1 MFCPWRARTLASMI
15 DTDAA
20 LLNCGDLVMGELIP
34 TGTVTLLLADVEG
47 STRLWE
53 TRPDDMTAAFANL
66 DRTLARLVEPHHGV
80 RPLEQ
85 GEGDSFV
92 IAFGRASD
100 AVACALDLQRAELGP
115 IRLRIGIHTGEVQL
129 RDEANYI
136 GPTINRTARLRD
148 LAHGGQTVLSGTT
161 ADLVM
166 DRLPDAAWLSDLG
179 RHPVRDLPRPEH
191 VMQLCHPDLP
201 DEFPPLRTAK
211 PARAHNLPAQLTS
224 FVGRGTQLAELRQSL
239 TDHRLVAL
247 TGAGGAGKTRMAVEI
262 SSQLVD
268 AFPDGVWYLDLAPIT
283 DPAVVPVTAAHTLG
297 LPDQPGRSPLE
308 ILVRFI
314 ADRDV
319 LLLLDNCEHLL
330 DSCGELAMALLTGCP
345 RLIVLATSR
354 EPIGLAGE
362 VIWRVPSLGLEDEA
376 VELFID
382 RAQHARP
389 GFRLTG
395 DDSERVRDIC
405 RRLDGMPLAIELAA
419 ARVRALSL
427 VQIVEGL
434 QDRFRVLTGGA
445 RTAVRRQ
452 QTLRA
457 SVDWSYGL
465 LTEPERMLFR
475 RLGVF
480 MGGFDLEAA
489 QAVCATGV
497 VEQYQVM
504 DQLGLLVDK
513 SLVVADDGAGAMRYR
528 MLETMRQY
536 ALEKLGESGEA
547 TAVRDLHRD
556 YYTDKATSTARPL
569 LSDWAN
575 AEYDNVRAAM
585 AWSLENADADAAL
598 RLASELQP
606 FWLAQARFHEGLMWV
621 EAALT
626 DEPGDGMRLETWIRA
641 VAHHAVLAMWDV
653 APVSL
658 ARVHAALSA
667 ARTRGDPS
675 LIAAVL
681 NACGSLTLIDVE
693 TCRGYL
699 DEAARIAREC
709 GDRRALCEIRLTQA
723 MAGPFGGD
731 PGSRAAAEE
740 GRHLADSLGD
750 RFISWNIRCW
760 LGLTL
765 FTLGELDESART
777 YLPLVSGSAAD
788 ERFMVCLA
796 NIGLA
801 HVRTFQGRLEDA
813 RACND
818 VALRTSAAMGGW
830 TEDAIQTVV
839 AFTALAAGD
848 GPVAKAACELSW
860 RCAVPQR
867 ALFIRSL
874 VPMAEALL
882 ACGEIVAARNWADDT
897 VAMVS
902 GWHKMVALHA
912 RSRVAIAQGEW
923 EQAERDA
930 HEALAIAAQ
939 TRGFIRLPDI
949 VERLAQ
955 LAVTAGDHRYAAR
968 LLGSAASMRQR
979 NGIVRYRIYDD
990 EFVATQEATRDQLG
1004 ENAFQVAWNEGAA
1017 LSADETIAFAQR
1029 GRGARKRPASGWESL
1044 TPTEHD
1050 VVRQVI
1056 DGLSNKDIAAR
1067 LFISPRTVQTHL
1079 THVYAKLGLDSRV
1092 QLVNEAARHI

>member
-1 MFCPWRARTLASMI
+1 
-15 DTDAA
+15 
-20 LLNCGDLVMGELIP
+20 MGELIP

-53 TRPDDMTAAFANL
+53 TRPDDMTAAFATL
-66 DRTLARLVEPHHGV
+66 DRTLARLVEPHHGA

-100 AVACALDLQRAELGP
+100 AVACALDLQRAALDP

-129 RDEANYI
+129 RNEANYI

-161 ADLVM
+161 ADLVI
-166 DRLPDAAWLSDLG
+166 DRLPDAVWLTDLG

-191 VMQLCHPDLP
+191 VMQLCHPDLSN
-201 DEFPPLRTAK
+201 DFPPLRTAK

-224 FVGRGTQLAELRQSL
+224 FIGRRAQLAQLHESL
-239 TDHRLVAL
+239 ADHRLVTL
-247 TGAGGAGKTRMAVEI
+247 TGAGGAGKTRMAVEV
-262 SSQLVD
+262 SSQLI
-268 AFPDGVWYLDLAPIT
+268 AEFPDGVWYVDLAPIT
-283 DPAVVPVTAAHTLG
+283 DPAMVAVTVAHTLG
-297 LPDQPGRSPLE
+297 LPDQPGRSLVE
-308 ILVRFI
+308 IVVRFV

-330 DSCGELAMALLTGCP
+330 DSCGDLVMTLLAGCP
-345 RLIVLATSR
+345 QLTILATSR

-376 VELFID
+376 VELFLD
-382 RAQHARP
+382 RAQQARP

-395 DDSERVRDIC
+395 DNAERVHDIC

-427 VQIVEGL
+427 SQIVEGL

-457 SVDWSYGL
+457 SVDWSFGL

-489 QAVCATGV
+489 QAVCGTSA
-497 VEQYQVM
+497 VEQYQVL

-513 SLVVADDGAGAMRYR
+513 SLVAADDGTGVMRYR

-536 ALEKLGESGEA
+536 ALEKLGESGESA
-547 TAVRDLHRD
+547 VVRDRHRN
-556 YYTDKATSTARPL
+556 YYAERAMRTAPHL
-569 LSDWAN
+569 VSDWAN
-575 AEYDNVRAAM
+575 GEFDNVRAAL
-585 AWSLENADADAAL
+585 AWSLETDDAETAM
-598 RLASELQP
+598 RLTSALQP
-606 FWLAQARFHEGLMWV
+606 FWLAQARFHEGLMWFD
-621 EAALT
+621 AALA
-626 DEPGDGMRLETWIRA
+626 DEPGDDMPVEVWIRA
-641 VAHHAVLAMWDV
+641 VADHATLALWDV
-653 APVSL
+653 APVGVE
-658 ARVHAALSA
+658 RVHSALSV
-667 ARTRGDPS
+667 ARKLGDRS
-675 LIAAVL
+675 LTAAVL
-681 NACGSLTLIDVE
+681 NACGHLTLTQLETE
-693 TCRGYL
+693 TCRTYL
-699 DEAARIAREC
+699 EEAAHLAKEC
-709 GDRRALCEIRLTQA
+709 GDLRTLCEIRLTQA
-723 MAGPFGGD
+723 IAGPFGGD

-740 GRHLADSLGD
+740 GLTLADQLGD
-750 RFISWNIRCW
+750 RFMSWNIRCW
-760 LGLTL
+760 LGITL
-765 FTLGELDESART
+765 FTLGELDEADRT
-777 YLPLVSGSAAD
+777 HRPLTTGTASD
-788 ERFMVCLA
+788 ERFRVCLA

-801 HVRTFQGRLEDA
+801 HVHAFRGRLAEA

-818 VALRTSAAMGGW
+818 VAIKTSAAMGGW
-830 TEDAIQTVV
+830 AEDAIYTVI
-839 AFTALAAGD
+839 AFTALAGGD
-848 GPVAKAACELSW
+848 GAAARAACETCWQST
-860 RCAVPQR
+860 VPQR
-867 ALFIRSL
+867 RPFIRSL
-874 VPMAEALL
+874 NPMAEALL
-882 ACGEIVAARNWADDT
+882 ACGELAAARRWADDT
-897 VAMVS
+897 VALVS

-912 RSRVAIAQGEW
+912 RSRVAIAQGEL

-939 TRGFIRLPDI
+939 VRGFIRLPDI

-955 LAVTAGDHRYAAR
+955 LAVGVGDHQFAAR
-968 LLGSAASMRQR
+968 LLGAADAMRQR
-979 NGIVRYRIYDD
+979 GGIVRFRIYDHEVAAAQAAARHMLD
-990 EFVATQEATRDQLG
+990 EKG
-1004 ENAFQVAWNEGAA
+1004 FQSAWAEGAA
-1017 LSADETIAFAQR
+1017 LSDDEAIAFAQR
-1029 GRGARKRPASGWESL
+1029 GRGARRRPASGWESL
-1044 TPTEHD
+1044 TPTERD
-1050 VVRQVI
+1050 VVRQVS

-1079 THVYAKLGLDSRV
+1079 THVYAKLGLESRV
-1092 QLVNEAARHI
+1092 QLVKEAARHT